1 MIPYLRSLVNL
12 RTFRNS
18 LLAVSP
24 QFAHLEERFRDQPEM
39 KEYLVYAAS
48 LSILGVL
55 VLFNLFIRSYP
66 ASSTHL
72 RKQTENTEEQARLR
86 RDFAPLIAFFIIFV
100 WALFLLFVREV
111 MRRRRPHRAMQYE
124 TLQSQ
129 IMALRRVGGLPE
141 DVINRLNLLL
151 RRTDFTGD
159 DYEILQ
165 SLDANITHQMGA
177 SQQQIERLPSHVV
190 TREEIEETR
199 DEQRSCSIC
208 LAPYEEGQAVRTVA
222 CFHQF
227 HRDCID
233 VWLTANPT
241 CPICKA
247 YAVE

>member
-1 MIPYLRSLVNL
+1 MIPYLRSVINI
-12 RTFRNS
+12 RTLRNS
-18 LLAVSP
+18 LASLP
-24 QFAHLEERFRDQPEM
+24 FFARLEERFQEQPEM
-39 KEYLVYAAS
+39 KQYLVYAAS

-66 ASSTHL
+66 ASSTSL
-72 RKQTENTEEQARLR
+72 RKESNPTDQSRLR
-86 RDFAPLIAFFIIFV
+86 RDLAPLFAFFIIFI

-111 MRRRRPHRAMQYE
+111 MRRRRPQRAMQYE

-129 IMALRRVGGLPE
+129 IMALRRVGGLPD

-165 SLDANITHQMGA
+165 SLDANITHTLGA
-177 SQQQIERLPSHVV
+177 SQQQIDRLPSHTV
-190 TREEIEETR
+190 TREELHENR

-208 LAPYEEGQAVRTVA
+208 LGPYEEGQVVRTVA

-233 VWLTANPT
+233 AWLTSNPT